1 MAQGRAGQNRPRS
14 FSTIKRIPATNLM
27 EAFTVLIL
35 TLMLVR
41 DAFSEHKVCSW
52 VIGVGSPER
61 YGYYEFCVGSI
72 KNNTGTTAE
81 YRCPDDQK
89 LRKNLLVADWG
100 KLGAQILEWGK
111 SKGAR

>member
-1 MAQGRAGQNRPRS
+1 
-14 FSTIKRIPATNLM
+14 M
-27 EAFTVLIL
+27 EAFAVLVSTFI
-35 TLMLVR
+35 LVR
-41 DAFSEHKVCSW
+41 AAVAEHAVCSW

-61 YGYYEFCVGSI
+61 YGFYEFCVGSI

-100 KLGAQILEWGK
+100 KLAAQVLEWGEK
-111 SKGAR
+111 ADAR